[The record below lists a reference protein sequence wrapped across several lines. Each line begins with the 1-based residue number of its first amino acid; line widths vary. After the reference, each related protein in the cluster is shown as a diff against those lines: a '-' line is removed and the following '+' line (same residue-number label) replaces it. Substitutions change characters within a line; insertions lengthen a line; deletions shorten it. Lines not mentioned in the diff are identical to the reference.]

1 MKQFQGIWMPSSE
14 VELVDWMSKY
24 GQIVDGKGTYQY
36 AKFLGA
42 MEHCKSFRRCIDQG
56 SHIGLW
62 TMQLA
67 KRFDFVECFEP
78 VAHLRECWMQ
88 NVLFIDRPGIMLRGH
103 ALGKEPG
110 TVLMFSHKLACGDS
124 SVEHAPEYMRKIYD
138 DVARPVNDAVEMRTL
153 DSFEFIDV
161 DFIKLD
167 AEGYEENIARGAA
180 ETIRKWRPVILV
192 EQKRDMA
199 CKYGLQ
205 PQGAL
210 QYLEQAHDYRIARE
224 MGGDFVMVPR

>member
-1 MKQFQGIWMPSSE
+1 MKQFQGIWMPSAE
-14 VELVDWMSKY
+14 QELIEWMGRN

-36 AKFLGA
+36 AKFEGA
-42 MEHCKSFRRCIDQG
+42 MAHCKSFRRCIDQG

-62 TMQLA
+62 TMHLA
-67 KRFDFVECFEP
+67 KRFDAVECFEP
-78 VAHLRECWMQ
+78 VARLRECWKLNIKDPIQ
-88 NVLFIDRPGIMLRGH
+88 CHLYSG

-110 TVLMFSHKLACGDS
+110 QVTLFSHSTACGDS
-124 SVEHAPEYMRKIYD
+124 SIEHGA
-138 DVARPVNDAVEMRTL
+138 DVARTINGAVAAPSDFDVEMCTL
-153 DSFEFIDV
+153 DSFGFTDV

-180 ETIRKWRPVILV
+180 ETIRKWQPTIIV

-205 PQGAL
+205 PKGAI
-210 QYLEQAHDYRIARE
+210 QYLEQVHNYRVVRE
-224 MGGDFVMVPR
+224 MAGDYVMVPA

>member
-14 VELVDWMSKY
+14 QELIDWMRVH
-24 GQIVDGKGTYQY
+24 GQLVDGKGTYQY

-42 MEHCKSFRRCIDQG
+42 MEHCKSFRTCIDQG

-62 TMQLA
+62 TVHLA
-67 KRFDFVECFEP
+67 KRFDQVMCFEP
-78 VAHLRECWMQ
+78 VAALRECWIQ
-88 NVLFIDRPGIMLRGH
+88 NVLGLAERTKLYEC

-110 TVLMFSHKLACGDS
+110 VVTMASNPAACGDS
-124 SVEHAPEYMRKIYD
+124 WV
-138 DVARPVNDAVEMRTL
+138 DVAGAEKRVIHGATAQPADTSVEMRTL

-161 DFIKLD
+161 DFMKVD
-167 AEGYEENIARGAA
+167 AEGYEENILRGAA
-180 ETIRKWRPVILV
+180 ETIRQWRPTIIV

-199 CKYGLQ
+199 CKFGLQ

-210 QYLEQAHDYRIARE
+210 QYLREMHDYRCVRE
-224 MGGDFVMVPR
+224 LGGDFVMVPR